1 MKLPCLL
8 AMYVGIQ
15 SAHLYGA
22 LPPIQQLASYQ
33 KPILQER
40 LLAELQPGVPPG
52 TYNEKVVLA
61 NYPRVEKLLL
71 DQLTSQYIEEF
82 IGHQTTYGIKSF
94 TQHKIATFIILS
106 ANGKWIPIWKEAIRT
121 ASSVLAGYAF
131 MMACRT
137 VTQGSIEGTENLP
150 EEIYPLQTLT
160 SLCWRAGAVMKEGRE
175 KAYRLT
181 MEILQ
186 KEQIEDIT
194 PWEDFLRQTEKEI
207 PSNMDPSSVH
217 LVKTVM
223 AAQIEN
229 E

>member
-22 LPPIQQLASYQ
+22 LPPLKNLATYHKINLQ
-33 KPILQER
+33 KI
-40 LLAELQPGVPPG
+40 LLAELQPEVAPG
-52 TYNEKVVLA
+52 NYDENIVLK
-61 NYPRVEKLLL
+61 NYPRVEKILL
-71 DQLTSQYIEEF
+71 DQLIPQYIEEF
-82 IGHQTTYGIKSF
+82 IGHQNTYGRKSF
-94 TQHKIATFIILS
+94 TQHKIATFITLY
-106 ANGKWIPIWKEAIRT
+106 ANGNWIPIWKEANRT

-131 MMACRT
+131 MMAYRT
-137 VTQGSIEGTENLP
+137 EIEGSIEGTENLP
-150 EEIYPLQTLT
+150 EEIYPLQALT

-186 KEQIEDIT
+186 NEQIEDIT